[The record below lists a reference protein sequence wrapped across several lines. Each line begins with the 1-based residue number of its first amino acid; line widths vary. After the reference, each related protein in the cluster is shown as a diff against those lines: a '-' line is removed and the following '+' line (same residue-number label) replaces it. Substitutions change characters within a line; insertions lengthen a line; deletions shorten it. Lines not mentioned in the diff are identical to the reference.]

1 MKKESGPVPT
11 NSSAR
16 PRRDNNAY
24 VVAWWT
30 REGGRGEE
38 RRESEGERE
47 GESERARERK
57 RERELESK
65 SERER

>member
-11 NSSAR
+11 NSSAS

-30 REGGRGEE
+30 REGGREEE
-38 RRESEGERE
+38 RRENEGERDGERE
-47 GESERARERK
+47 GATERH
-57 RERELESK
+57 
-65 SERER
+65 SERENEN